1 MKFRRNILLAGFA
14 KDLPTGFK
22 LNNKRRIL
30 SGIRNGDI
38 WQIKCLKHVKCLYMK
53 KGHFF
58 FLFSRLGQ
66 LHPMNNFFCR
76 LCAYW
81 FFLQGSIFL
90 LNSTVT
96 PFLRIKISDI
106 RILISDLVHSC
117 SILRTTHYAKTFVVL
132 EKKRCQM
139 NSRGKPMVFGL

>member
-58 FLFSRLGQ
+58 FCSADWG
-66 LHPMNNFFCR
+66 NF
-76 LCAYW
+76 
-81 FFLQGSIFL
+81 
-90 LNSTVT
+90 T
-96 PFLRIKISDI
+96 P
-106 RILISDLVHSC
+106 
-117 SILRTTHYAKTFVVL
+117 
-132 EKKRCQM
+132 
-139 NSRGKPMVFGL
+139 

>member
-1 MKFRRNILLAGFA
+1 MSIHE
-14 KDLPTGFK
+14 
-22 LNNKRRIL
+22 KR
-30 SGIRNGDI
+30 S
-38 WQIKCLKHVKCLYMK
+38 
-53 KGHFF
+53 FF

-76 LCAYW
+76 LCAYC

-132 EKKRCQM
+132 EKRRCQM
-139 NSRGKPMVFGL
+139 NSRGKPMVFGLQCLMDNARSGEETGCPQESSYFSSDKIQKLCCGSNWLKAM